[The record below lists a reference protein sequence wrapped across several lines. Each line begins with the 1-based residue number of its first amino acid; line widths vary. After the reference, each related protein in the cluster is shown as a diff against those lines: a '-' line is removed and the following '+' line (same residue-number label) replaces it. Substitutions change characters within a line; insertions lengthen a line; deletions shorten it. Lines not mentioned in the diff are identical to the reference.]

1 MMRHALMKARGTS
14 RVNNQQVVFDL
25 KHRVVLALN
34 KLADR
39 DTYQIGVE
47 QLEKIIQFLTPD
59 GVAPFLSCILDTD
72 SEQKSA
78 VRKECIR
85 LMGTVATFHEGL
97 IGQYLGKM
105 VASIVKRLKDPDSVV
120 RDACVETVGVLATK
134 LSTDEGESDGVFVV
148 LVKPL
153 FEALGEQNKQ
163 VQSGSALCLAR
174 VIDNTN
180 DPPLVILQRMLTRT
194 VKLLKNPHFMAKPA
208 VIELNRSI
216 IQAGGAPTRST
227 LSAALASIQ
236 DALKNSDWQT
246 RKAAS
251 TALGEIASSGGSYFS
266 SFKSSCIHSLE
277 SCRFDKVKPARDT
290 VLQALHLWKSLP
302 GPDTPEPS
310 EAGSSIKGMEL
321 VYIVSSRYIL
331 ALEEGAKGNRKPGLR
346 ESFCGG
352 DYGDITSVSESTS
365 KDVKYS
371 NRSGSVKKRIP
382 LMVTKAGQCCAEN
395 VHRTKGNDWQIEVAV
410 PKTHNVSSMD
420 VHPEESEGSCVTRAC
435 ERASDIVSNQYL
447 GYEYVPMDD
456 KQEYSCVSNL
466 VTSSFDTN
474 LVAVSRDAP
483 VKGGLVT
490 TMGSNQQFEDGEMS
504 IGDSRYLVKM
514 QDRRSLDSAVTDSC
528 SQTIPGCCL
537 QTANEMATIR
547 KQLLEIENKQ
557 IDLLDM
563 LKSKVSGLE
572 QVVDRIAEH
581 LVRGGRN
588 SDLLTAKVFKK
599 SSSVASPRLSTCTP
613 RPSVDIRNRQP
624 LLPMKS
630 ADVWEEKA
638 FARSKLNSSSKQ
650 VVDTWTEP
658 IVKTSRNPTCNGTQK
673 NFGQGTRVYQTK
685 KGDSVFGLATT
696 RARHDSSEVKNSPW
710 KLVTGYLSEG
720 DLESAYLEA
729 LHCGE
734 DLVLVEL
741 IDKTGPVLESLSH
754 KTANDVLS
762 TLASYFFEQRSSFLM
777 FPQSSVPELK
787 EGDLFVV
794 DLSTTHGPNYLLIS
808 SKSRREFLSAI
819 KEAVNMEF
827 VNTMERRSAA
837 QLVMKLQQMWG
848 KAFIWKYCRYVVV
861 SKSISF

>member
-14 RVNNQQVVFDL
+14 RVNNQQVAFDL

-47 QLEKIIQFLTPD
+47 ELEKVIQCLTPD

-85 LMGTVATFHEGL
+85 LMGTLATFHEGL

-134 LSTDEGESDGVFVV
+134 LSIDEGESDGVFVV

-194 VKLLKNPHFMAKPA
+194 VKLLKNPHFTAKPA

-216 IQAGGAPTRST
+216 IQAGGAPTRNT
-227 LSAALASIQ
+227 LSAAMGSIQ

-251 TALGEIASSGGSYFS
+251 MALGEIASSGGSYFS

-321 VYIVSSRYIL
+321 VYIVSSRYIH
-331 ALEEGAKGNRKPGLR
+331 ALEVLPSEVKPLGFPFGK
-346 ESFCGG
+346 SFYGG
-352 DYGDITSVSESTS
+352 DYGDITSASESTS
-365 KDVKYS
+365 KDFKYS
-371 NRSGSVKKRIP
+371 TSRSGSVKKRIP
-382 LMVTKAGQCCAEN
+382 LMVTKAGHCCAEN
-395 VHRTKGNDWQIEVAV
+395 AHRTKANDWQIEVAV
-410 PKTHNVSSMD
+410 PKTHNVSSVD
-420 VHPEESEGSCVTRAC
+420 VHPEESEGSCVTKAC
-435 ERASDIVSNQYL
+435 ERATDIVSNQYL

-490 TMGSNQQFEDGEMS
+490 TMGSNQQFEDEEMS

-528 SQTIPGCCL
+528 SQTIPGSCL

-613 RPSVDIRNRQP
+613 WPSVDIRNRQP

-673 NFGQGTRVYQTK
+673 SFGQGTRVYQTK

-710 KLVTGYLSEG
+710 KLVTDYLSEG

-762 TLASYFFEQRSSFLM
+762 TLASYFFEQRS
-777 FPQSSVPELK
+777 
-787 EGDLFVV
+787 VV
-794 DLSTTHGPNYLLIS
+794 KVVDMVIVVVIDLSTTHGPNYLLIS

-848 KAFIWKYCRYVVV
+848 KAFIWKYCRYVV
-861 SKSISF
+861 